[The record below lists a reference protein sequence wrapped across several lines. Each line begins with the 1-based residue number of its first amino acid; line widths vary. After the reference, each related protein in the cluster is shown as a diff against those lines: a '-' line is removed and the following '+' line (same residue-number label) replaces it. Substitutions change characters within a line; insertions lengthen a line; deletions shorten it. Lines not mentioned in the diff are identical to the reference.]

1 MRYVKSLGQKLKLK
15 PSISEQ
21 CSRYYTYLPII
32 FQLMQLNTKV
42 SKWCFFNHAYHDL
55 YYVGK

>member
-21 CSRYYTYLPII
+21 WKEPDKKN
-32 FQLMQLNTKV
+32 LNFCDRRKHFLLKQIKPKST
-42 SKWCFFNHAYHDL
+42 
-55 YYVGK
+55 